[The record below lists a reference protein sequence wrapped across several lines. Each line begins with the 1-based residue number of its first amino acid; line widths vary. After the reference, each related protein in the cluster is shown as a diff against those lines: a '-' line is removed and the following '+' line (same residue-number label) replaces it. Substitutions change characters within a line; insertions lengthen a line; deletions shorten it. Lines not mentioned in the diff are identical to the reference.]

1 MPQQGPF
8 QNERHP
14 PYLRL
19 SRRKFLESW
28 QNQGNQGESAAH
40 LNAYELR
47 NNQKNRH
54 CQRSGGASVAVCQ
67 RLHPPLQGLLQF
79 RNVGFRL
86 RTAFFAGG
94 CRRNFAACLPDYISG
109 LSLLGGEPFER
120 PNQSELAGLL
130 EEFKRR
136 FPSKTVWCYTGYLF
150 DRDILENMAV
160 KWDEPMRML
169 SNIDVLVDGEFVE
182 EKKDLKLRF
191 RGSSNQR
198 IIDVK
203 KSLATGQVVLA
214 EEFYEKEKK

>member
-1 MPQQGPF
+1 MNYATIKKTDVADGEGVRVSLFVSGCTHHCKGCFNSETWDFDYGQPF
-8 QNERHP
+8 
-14 PYLRL
+14 
-19 SRRKFLESW
+19 SRE
-28 QNQGNQGESAAH
+28 
-40 LNAYELR
+40 
-47 NNQKNRH
+47 
-54 CQRSGGASVAVCQ
+54 VAEEI
-67 RLHPPLQGLLQF
+67 
-79 RNVGFRL
+79 
-86 RTAFFAGG
+86 
-94 CRRNFAACLPDYISG
+94 FAACLPDYISG

-214 EEFYEKEKK
+214 EEFYERRKNDACKGQKARP